1 METSQDLFKQLDE
14 AEALFS
20 KGSIKS
26 AQKKVRDV
34 MSKTKGIGKI
44 PNKLRHKLN
53 FAIGQSRYFDEMSSF
68 ATNPKREELITEIN
82 KVIKDP
88 LDSPKKQAHLIHDIQ
103 TKWQLLDLSSRPASR
118 DQWNTF
124 NELTNKAW
132 EPCGEHF
139 DELKEIKINNAKQ
152 RESIILEIN
161 EYVLTNS
168 SKWPQAKFLI
178 QYLRSTFD
186 RWQEFAPVLDKDLNK
201 LRMAYAEAKKP
212 INDAIKKQEQVVI
225 NIKEGLITK
234 VNAISNEDNDICIK
248 QFNDLKKEWK
258 NAGSAGRKTDNKL
271 WEKFNKSADR
281 FFTAKKEVIDSEIS
295 SANELMTKLKDNQI
309 TINEANNEL
318 QNLKNISKTKEF
330 SSLKK
335 EIFSKKEEQNLEQ
348 KKLKIDSYLNLLDL
362 YTKGEIENS
371 NTPSTI
377 KNKINTEDVSKSN
390 IDNLQYACIK
400 LELMA
405 GLDSL
410 KKDSD
415 IRQSIQ
421 LEMLTNKFKKSSNNL
436 DSLDDLI
443 VHFFNNIS
451 KKPATAEKNL
461 WKRVS
466 VSIEKLLS

>member
-53 FAIGQSRYFDEMSSF
+53 FGIGQSRYFDEMSSF

-103 TKWQLLDLSSRPASR
+103 TKWQLLDLSSRPASK

-132 EPCGEHF
+132 EPCGEYF

-161 EYVLTNS
+161 EYVLANS

-225 NIKEGLITK
+225 NIKEGLIAK

-248 QFNDLKKEWK
+248 QFNDLKNEWK

-318 QNLKNISKTKEF
+318 QKLKNISKTNEF
-330 SSLKK
+330 SYLKK

-377 KNKINTEDVSKSN
+377 KNKINTEGVSKSN

-415 IRQSIQ
+415 IRQNIQ

-451 KKPATAEKNL
+451 KKPATVEKNL
-461 WKRVS
+461 WKRIS

>member
-88 LDSPKKQAHLIHDIQ
+88 LDSPKKQARLIHDIQ

-132 EPCGEHF
+132 EPCGEYF

-168 SKWPQAKFLI
+168 SKWPQAKFII

-225 NIKEGLITK
+225 NIKEGLIAK

-248 QFNDLKKEWK
+248 QFNDLKNEWK

-318 QNLKNISKTKEF
+318 QNLKNISKTKQF

-377 KNKINTEDVSKSN
+377 KNKINTEGVSKSN

-415 IRQSIQ
+415 IRQNIQ

-451 KKPATAEKNL
+451 KKPTTAEKNL
-461 WKRVS
+461 WKRIS
-466 VSIEKLLS
+466 FSIEKLLS

>member
-132 EPCGEHF
+132 EPCGEYF

-225 NIKEGLITK
+225 NIKEGLIAK

-248 QFNDLKKEWK
+248 QFNDLKNEWK

-318 QNLKNISKTKEF
+318 QNLKNINKTKEF
-330 SSLKK
+330 NSLKK

-377 KNKINTEDVSKSN
+377 KNKINTEGVSKSN
-390 IDNLQYACIK
+390 IDSLQYACIK

-415 IRQSIQ
+415 IRQNIQ

-451 KKPATAEKNL
+451 KKPATAEKNPR
-461 WKRVS
+461 KRICD
-466 VSIEKLLS
+466 SIETLLS

>member
-1 METSQDLFKQLDE
+1 M
-14 AEALFS
+14 
-20 KGSIKS
+20 
-26 AQKKVRDV
+26 
-34 MSKTKGIGKI
+34 
-44 PNKLRHKLN
+44 
-53 FAIGQSRYFDEMSSF
+53 
-68 ATNPKREELITEIN
+68 
-82 KVIKDP
+82 
-88 LDSPKKQAHLIHDIQ
+88 
-103 TKWQLLDLSSRPASR
+103 
-118 DQWNTF
+118 
-124 NELTNKAW
+124 
-132 EPCGEHF
+132 
-139 DELKEIKINNAKQ
+139 
-152 RESIILEIN
+152 
-161 EYVLTNS
+161 
-168 SKWPQAKFLI
+168 
-178 QYLRSTFD
+178 
-186 RWQEFAPVLDKDLNK
+186 LDKDLNK

-225 NIKEGLITK
+225 NIKEGLIAK

-248 QFNDLKKEWK
+248 QFNDLKNEWK

-377 KNKINTEDVSKSN
+377 KNKINTEGVSKSN
-390 IDNLQYACIK
+390 IDSLQYACIK

-415 IRQSIQ
+415 IRQNIQ

-451 KKPATAEKNL
+451 KKPSTAEKNL
-461 WKRVS
+461 WKRIT